1 MIPLIM
7 CSRDACPPRAPQAP
21 IPLRPFK
28 HFWGPQTPS
37 GPQASYSF
45 GTPWPPQAPE
55 AHEPLRPLVAPGV
68 RHRWN
73 PPTSEGVDPPNPCG
87 ADPGANL
94 NSGKICPP
102 RAPSAN
108 LNSGKMCPAGPPSA
122 NNNSGKTGSLQCPLR
137 GNSST
142 DVVPPRG
149 PFTGTS
155 KAICPFTKP
164 CSLDGICS
172 P

>member
-1 MIPLIM
+1 M

-28 HFWGPQTPS
+28 HFWGPQAPS

-73 PPTSEGVDPPNPCG
+73 PPTSEEVDPPNPCG

-108 LNSGKMCPAGPPSA
+108 LNSGKMWPPQGPQRKFDFWKMRSSRPWNLRVSA
-122 NNNSGKTGSLQCPLR
+122 AIRPQPPRPGGPRANLNSGKM
-137 GNSST
+137 
-142 DVVPPRG
+142 
-149 PFTGTS
+149 
-155 KAICPFTKP
+155 
-164 CSLDGICS
+164 
-172 P
+172 